1 MIETAY
7 GQDGPEIVPG
17 VVYVTKLNQV
27 RQYGRSHPAP
37 RRFRSLWRRYPNF
50 CFRKLGGVATPFE
63 IRALARGE
71 PA

>member
-27 RQYGRSHPAP
+27 RQYGLRTQPPCPEAFPLAVAP
-37 RRFRSLWRRYPNF
+37 IPEFLLPQARRGGHTFRDSGT
-50 CFRKLGGVATPFE
+50 C
-63 IRALARGE
+63 
-71 PA
+71 